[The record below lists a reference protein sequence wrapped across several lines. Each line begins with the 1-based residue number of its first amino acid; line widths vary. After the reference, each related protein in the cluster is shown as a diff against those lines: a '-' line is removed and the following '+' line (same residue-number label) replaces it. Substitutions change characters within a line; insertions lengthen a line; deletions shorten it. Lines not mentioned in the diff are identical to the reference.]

1 MINLCTTQELKALS
15 SYYAYPLCSKP
26 FSFCCWSLSAAA
38 SFFLFVSLFL
48 FLFAFA
54 PSFVLLCSLCCCL
67 FCSCCFVF
75 ALAVSLC
82 SFLFSCAIAHLP
94 FLSSFPIFL
103 SYLPSSSSSF
113 VVLLPLYHAAT
124 FPLCCY
130 VPFVMLLCLLQV
142 ASSDL
147 PFLHCKSTREKILLF
162 LHTAA
167 QNASKFGSMSPH

>member
-1 MINLCTTQELKALS
+1 MRIPC
-15 SYYAYPLCSKP
+15 
-26 FSFCCWSLSAAA
+26 AA
-38 SFFLFVSLFL
+38 SLFL
-48 FLFAFA
+48 FAAGLYLPPFLSSFRLPFPLSFCVCAWFC
-54 PSFVLLCSLCCCL
+54 SSVFFVLLSFLL
-67 FCSCCFVF
+67 LLFRFCSCCFFMLVPF
-75 ALAVSLC
+75 LLC
-82 SFLFSCAIAHLP
+82 DCPSS

-147 PFLHCKSTREKILLF
+147 PFLHCKSTREKFLLF

>member
-1 MINLCTTQELKALS
+1 MRI
-15 SYYAYPLCSKP
+15 P
-26 FSFCCWSLSAAA
+26 FAA
-38 SFFLFVSLFL
+38 SLFL
-48 FLFAFA
+48 FAAGLYLPPLLSFFSSPFSSFFLRLRLVLFFC
-54 PSFVLLCSLCCCL
+54 VLCVVV
-67 FCSCCFVF
+67 FF
-75 ALAVSLC
+75 ALAVSFLLLLFLYAR
-82 SFLFSCAIAHLP
+82 SFSPVRLP
-94 FLSSFPIFL
+94 IFLSIFLPIFL